1 MNVLNTSTGS
11 TGSSYAVGAVK
22 RDDDEHHAVTVLCAS
37 DELYTLG
44 QDMCVSCGSFGLD
57 EEGRLISCT
66 QCGQS
71 YHSYCAGLNKVKIYF
86 SFTSVV
92 RIDLFLVIK
101 SDIKTRLAMFRLYC
115 LRRLW

>member
-1 MNVLNTSTGS
+1 MNILNTSTGS
-11 TGSSYAVGAVK
+11 TGSSYTVGAVK

-44 QDMCVSCGSFGLD
+44 QDMCVGCGSFGLD

-71 YHSYCAGLNKVKIYF
+71 YHSYCAGLNKVVLFFGNHCIHL
-86 SFTSVV
+86 
-92 RIDLFLVIK
+92 LFLVNQ
-101 SDIKTRLAMFRLYC
+101 SDIETRLEMFRLYC
-115 LRRLW
+115 L

>member
-1 MNVLNTSTGS
+1 MNLLNTSGGS
-11 TGSSYAVGAVK
+11 TGSSYTVGAVK
-22 RDDDEHHAVTVLCAS
+22 RDDDEHHAVTVLCSS

-71 YHSYCAGLNKVKIYF
+71 YHSYCAGLNKVN
-86 SFTSVV
+86 SFFFYL
-92 RIDLFLVIK
+92 IKNKNNDLILVIK
-101 SDIKTRLAMFRLYC
+101 SNIKTRMALFRLYC
-115 LRRLW
+115 M

>member
-11 TGSSYAVGAVK
+11 TGSTYAVGAVK

-44 QDMCVSCGSFGLD
+44 QDMCVSCGSFGYD

-71 YHSYCAGLNKVKIYF
+71 YHPFCSGVNKVSREEAI
-86 SFTSVV
+86 SATPEGH
-92 RIDLFLVIK
+92 
-101 SDIKTRLAMFRLYC
+101 YC
-115 LRRLW
+115 I

>member
-11 TGSSYAVGAVK
+11 TGSSYTVGAVK

-71 YHSYCAGLNKVKIYF
+71 YHSYCAGLNKVGKIYF
-86 SFTSVV
+86 IFKS
-92 RIDLFLVIK
+92 IYLYIYLVIK
-101 SDIKTRLAMFRLYC
+101 SNIKTRLEMFRLYC
-115 LRRLW
+115 M